1 MQMGDEDEAIQQ
13 KEGPKRTKRRRQNSR
28 ADPNDMKK
36 FQEPWNDST
45 LKKSAEHEAL
55 WSAHVLLTWN
65 IDHAFF

>member
-13 KEGPKRTKRRRQNSR
+13 KEGPKRTKRRQNSR
-28 ADPNDMKK
+28 ANPNDMKK

-55 WSAHVLLTWN
+55 WLAHVLLTWN